1 MARMRALPLAVALL
15 LGLAG
20 IAPAQS
26 TTGSKKENKN
36 AVTTIRVAVTVLDT
50 EGKPLPNA
58 GVVLRQT
65 KVFKGRMA
73 KDPFNVEIH
82 TNDKGKAVVQGF
94 APGWVEV
101 QVIAHGFQTY
111 GQNFI
116 MTKAN
121 ENVEVKMKPPRSQ
134 VTIYH

>member
-1 MARMRALPLAVALL
+1 MARMRALSAAVALL
-15 LGLAG
+15 FVLA
-20 IAPAQS
+20 AVAAAQS
-26 TTGSKKENKN
+26 KSDSKKESKN
-36 AVTTIRVAVTVLDT
+36 AVTTIRVAVTVLDH
-50 EGKPLPNA
+50 EGKPVPNA

-73 KDPFNVEIH
+73 RDPFNVEIH

-116 MTKAN
+116 MNKAD
-121 ENVEVKMKPPRSQ
+121 ETVEVKM
-134 VTIYH
+134 